1 MTVALDGRVIR
12 AVDVS
17 AQSFRKSFEA
27 IKGQPLKAEIIAT
40 IRSML
45 GQDIDAA
52 PAKWHMHQLKQKQV
66 PSATQKDKKV
76 NVWTLHVTA
85 DDRYKASF
93 TLEDCKAY
101 FRLVDEHD
109 VIDKN
114 P

>member
-1 MTVALDGRVIR
+1 MTALNGRVIR

-17 AQSFRKSFEA
+17 ATSFRRSFGA
-27 IKGQPLKAEIIAT
+27 IKDTKIQSEIESTIKA
-40 IRSML
+40 ML
-45 GQDIDAA
+45 FQDIDRA
-52 PAKWHMHQLKQKQV
+52 PRKWHMHQLANKSV
-66 PSATQKDKKV
+66 PSVADATKKV

-109 VIDKN
+109 IIDKN